1 MTLAESR
8 RSRECKVMQTELS
21 RVLKDLLRSFYAH
34 VDTLHT
40 SYDVSSKVKYG
51 HLGASPDGG
60 LSSFSLS
67 AMRPSYGFE
76 SGGQK

>member
-1 MTLAESR
+1 MEVAASSVEGIPW
-8 RSRECKVMQTELS
+8 VP
-21 RVLKDLLRSFYAH
+21 KDLLRSFYAH
-34 VDTLHT
+34 VDILHK
-40 SYDVSSKVKYG
+40 SCDVSSSEKHG